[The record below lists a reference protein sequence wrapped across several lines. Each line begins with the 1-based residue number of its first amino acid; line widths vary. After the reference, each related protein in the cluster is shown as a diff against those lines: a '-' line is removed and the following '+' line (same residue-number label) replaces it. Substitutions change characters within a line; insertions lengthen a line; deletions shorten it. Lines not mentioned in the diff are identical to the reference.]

1 MHPVTLGVIQ
11 TSSKFA
17 CTLLHCL
24 NCSWSSLYMHTS
36 AILFLV
42 LLVHAYFSHIVPGPP
57 CTCILQPYC
66 YACLGC
72 CSDEDMQSTY
82 SHMTTVGVVMDDHDS
97 DEETF
102 PLPSNGVKPAEHKET
117 KLNPGGCGRCQVLW

>member
-1 MHPVTLGVIQ
+1 MYIFVSNILRV
-11 TSSKFA
+11 SSHIG
-17 CTLLHCL
+17 CNTDLEQVCLH
-24 NCSWSSLYMHTS
+24 SASLPQ
-36 AILFLV
+36 LFLV
-42 LLVHAYFSHIVPGPP
+42 LLVR
-57 CTCILQPYC
+57 TCILQPYC
-66 YACLGC
+66 YACLGY